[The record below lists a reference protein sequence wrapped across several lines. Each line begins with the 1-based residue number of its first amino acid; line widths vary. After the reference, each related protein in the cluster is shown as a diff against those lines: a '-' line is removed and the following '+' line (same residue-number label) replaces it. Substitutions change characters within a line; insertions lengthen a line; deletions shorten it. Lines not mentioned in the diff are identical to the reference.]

1 MKKYYYTD
9 GKEKFGPFSKNEL
22 LEQKITRNTK
32 VWYYGLND
40 WTEISKIDSLNE
52 LNLSIPPPTINELK
66 IKKNTIN
73 IKKGNNKNNIYSST
87 KWLIGILIGIILF
100 LIVFKKLKKSNE
112 VDYNSVVENSYN
124 SEEDFEMYVDKF
136 YRDINY
142 YGIYPKKPKKTI
154 IKLSRLDQ
162 IGNTTHI
169 HGLSFGFD
177 NDDIIEIY
185 INKSSW
191 ENFDKPMKY
200 FLMYHELAHDI
211 LNVDDLE
218 AKLTNEGKLMYPE
231 ISNYENKDMDDFIE
245 SYHSLFEE
253 EAKKRK

>member
-32 VWYYGLND
+32 VWYYGLDN

-52 LNLSIPPPTINELK
+52 LNLSIPPPTIDELK
-66 IKKNTIN
+66 IEKNTNN
-73 IKKGNNKNNIYSST
+73 IKKENKKTNIYAST

-100 LIVFKKLKKSNE
+100 IIIFKKLNNTKD
-112 VDYNSVVENSYN
+112 VDYNLIVENSYN
-124 SEEDFEMYVDKF
+124 SEEDFKMYVDKF

-142 YGIYPKKPKKTI
+142 YGIYPKKPKKI
-154 IKLSRLDQ
+154 IVKLSRLDQ

-169 HGLSFGFD
+169 HGLSYGFE

-191 ENFDKPMKY
+191 ESFDKPMKY

-211 LNVDDLE
+211 LNLDDLE
-218 AKLTNEGKLMYPE
+218 AKLANEGKLMYPA
-231 ISNYENKDMDDFIE
+231 ISSYENKNMDDFIE